1 MTPMVVQSQLV
12 SFNTIAC
19 LNLDKGINFLPSKL
33 KSNWTWVTVGLAI
46 RILVCFSIIILSGS
60 FLTLLGLLRLTSEPW
75 MAFQPSL
82 AAGFDAKDE
91 EAVDD
96 DTLDILLISLP
107 NELYFSAV
115 GS

>member
-1 MTPMVVQSQLV
+1 
-12 SFNTIAC
+12 
-19 LNLDKGINFLPSKL
+19 
-33 KSNWTWVTVGLAI
+33 
-46 RILVCFSIIILSGS
+46 
-60 FLTLLGLLRLTSEPW
+60 